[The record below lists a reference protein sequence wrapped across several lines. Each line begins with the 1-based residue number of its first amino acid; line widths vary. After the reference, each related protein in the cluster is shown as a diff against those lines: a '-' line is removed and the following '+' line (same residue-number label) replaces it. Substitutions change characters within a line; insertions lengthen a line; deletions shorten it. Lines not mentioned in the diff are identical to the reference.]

1 MMIRTYRL
9 SRRHPPEGTC
19 RSRLFTTAPCG
30 MRLLLH
36 LSPVLLE
43 VQQDPR
49 RDEKSADE
57 DAKCVDALL
66 RLRDLGEEI
75 DQ

>member
-1 MMIRTYRL
+1 MRRL
-9 SRRHPPEGTC
+9 D
-19 RSRLFTTAPCG
+19 
-30 MRLLLH
+30 

-43 VQQDPR
+43 VEQDPR